1 MEYCLQLGGEG
12 GKTEK
17 KKEKKREVKS
27 LVLHSQN
34 TFSVAL
40 GKLLLYTSVYQP
52 KNCLKKTPLLITFM
66 MCFGVWMENIME
78 CETTIWNNKRKYY
91 HSPQLFIER
100 LPAWVNCN
108 QRNSKS

>member
-1 MEYCLQLGGEG
+1 MEYCLQLGGG
-12 GKTEK
+12 GDRK

-27 LVLHSQN
+27 LVLHFQN

-66 MCFGVWMENIME
+66 MCFGVAEWRTLWNVKPLFEITKENI
-78 CETTIWNNKRKYY
+78 TTLQNYSLKD
-91 HSPQLFIER
+91 SLLE
-100 LPAWVNCN
+100 
-108 QRNSKS
+108 